1 MKRARFRKR
10 NLTAQTSTPV
20 LAQPGE
26 SLSLLFEMDK
36 LSIQEQILVGY
47 AVREAAYDMGL
58 LAEKPKSL
66 KEDTQDFCEAWIE
79 EWKRQNSKDE

>member
-1 MKRARFRKR
+1 MI
-10 NLTAQTSTPV
+10 NSV

-26 SLSLLFEMDK
+26 SLSLFFRKMDK

-47 AVREAAYDMGL
+47 AIREAAYDMGL

-66 KEDTQDFCEAWIE
+66 KEDMQDFCKEWID
-79 EWKRQNSKDE
+79 EWKRQNNKDE

>member
-1 MKRARFRKR
+1 VKRARFRKR
-10 NLTAQTSTPV
+10 NLTAQTSNSV

-47 AVREAAYDMGL
+47 AIREAAYDMGL

-66 KEDTQDFCEAWIE
+66 KEDTQDFCKEWID
-79 EWKRQNSKDE
+79 EWKRQNNKDE